1 MSAVH
6 SADVSVLYLFLLYLP
21 THPLKFLLEFLKVDI
36 KDGGVLLAQ
45 EG

>member
-1 MSAVH
+1 MH
-6 SADVSVLYLFLLYLP
+6 SADVSVLYPFLLYLP
-21 THPLKFLLEFLKVDI
+21 TRPLKFLLEFLKEDV